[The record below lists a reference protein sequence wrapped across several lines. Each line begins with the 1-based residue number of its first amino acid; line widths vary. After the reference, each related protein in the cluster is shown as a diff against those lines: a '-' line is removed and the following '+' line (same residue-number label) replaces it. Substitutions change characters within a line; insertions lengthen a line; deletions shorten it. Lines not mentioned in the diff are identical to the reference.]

1 MALFLKQRAAEEC
14 WCGRPTVLPKL
25 EPSPRRQARQLTFIV
40 HISISDRKTSAL
52 HLASSIANELQFD
65 DRVRN
70 SRDNFLTN
78 PDGTHELCRTCAR
91 LCHGAGAES
100 SSLSSPYGR
109 QHRKNSQA
117 PPTCSVTAQAKSTTV
132 SAKSETSDSAS
143 RGWHCYFPFTMEQW
157 VAAVFHVPESLIQV
171 SLQITVRARC
181 VPLSSAS

>member
-1 MALFLKQRAAEEC
+1 MAR
-14 WCGRPTVLPKL
+14 T
-25 EPSPRRQARQLTFIV
+25 
-40 HISISDRKTSAL
+40 TSAAPAHGFATAQERIL
-52 HLASSIANELQFD
+52 VLISPDGREH
-65 DRVRN
+65 RRN
-70 SRDNFLTN
+70 SQT
-78 PDGTHELCRTCAR
+78 
-91 LCHGAGAES
+91 
-100 SSLSSPYGR
+100 
-109 QHRKNSQA
+109 